1 MVTENSLVGMSLSF
15 FFNYEANVL
24 YLRQNAKMPQ
34 YYCCANKIS
43 PIAASYWKSPD
54 SLFHRNRNLKI
65 PTDIH
70 LWVNHLRKN

>member
-1 MVTENSLVGMSLSF
+1 MKKAPNDYHNATYTIK
-15 FFNYEANVL
+15 NYEAKVL

-34 YYCCANKIS
+34 YYCCVNKIS

-54 SLFHRNRNLKI
+54 SLFRRNWNLKI